1 MLRCYRSQL
10 LFFKKKKPT
19 SYNFYYSPTTEKLE
33 NNKAAGVQLANNKA
47 AYIQLANITS
57 NSNRADNKVKDLI
70 ELGPIRCGCTHV
82 TKCRLK
88 QYSSVFALSQ
98 V

>member
-1 MLRCYRSQL
+1 M
-10 LFFKKKKPT
+10 F
-19 SYNFYYSPTTEKLE
+19 
-33 NNKAAGVQLANNKA
+33 QLANNKA

-88 QYSSVFALSQ
+88 QYSSVFALSH

>member
-33 NNKAAGVQLANNKA
+33 NNKA

-88 QYSSVFALSQ
+88 QYSSVFALSL